1 MAGFRK
7 VAETEHHRGWRFSVG
22 RVVFAAPDGEEFERD
37 VLRHPGAVGVIPLH
51 DDGTVT
57 LVRQFRAALDD
68 DLLEVPAGIR
78 DVAGEDDAVTAAR
91 ELVEEAGLSA
101 GHLERLIEFHNSPGF
116 SDESVAVYLA
126 TDLTPVADDR
136 QGIEEQAMTIERV
149 PFEQA
154 LEWIGQGRI
163 TDAKT
168 IIGLQALALRR
179 R

>member
-1 MAGFRK
+1 MFADSL
-7 VAETEHHRGWRFSVG
+7 VA
-22 RVVFAAPDGEEFERD
+22 
-37 VLRHPGAVGVIPLH
+37 L
-51 DDGTVT
+51 VT
-57 LVRQFRAALDD
+57 PMTADEALD
-68 DLLEVPAGIR
+68 LPAWQ
-78 DVAGEDDAVTAAR
+78 
-91 ELVEEAGLSA
+91 
-101 GHLERLIEFHNSPGF
+101 RLIEFHNSPGF